1 MSALN
6 DLNTRDLHIQELKAD
21 ETFEVRHP
29 VLRPGRP
36 LDTCAMPGDHDQ
48 DTLHLGLFHKNKLIG
63 VVSLMNNAK
72 PQFDGIQ
79 YQLRGMAVLEDY
91 QSLRLGNI
99 LVDEAENRLRAN
111 KIELLWCNARI
122 KALNFY
128 LRKGFE
134 IHGEPFEI
142 EPIGTHYLLAK
153 KL

>member
-1 MSALN
+1 MYALD
-6 DLNTRDLHIQELKAD
+6 DLDSRYLHIQEIKAD

-36 LDTCAMPGDHDQ
+36 LETCAMPGDHDT
-48 DTLHLGLFHKNKLIG
+48 DTFHLGLFYKQKLIG
-63 VVSLMNNAK
+63 VVSLMKNAK
-72 PQFDGIQ
+72 PQFEGAQ
-79 YQLRGMAVLEDY
+79 FQLRGMAVLEDY
-91 QSLRLGNI
+91 QGLRLGNI
-99 LVDEAENRLRAN
+99 LVDEAERRLRAN

-128 LRKGFE
+128 QRKAFE